1 MSYTFIHNGTLL
13 DGNGGVPLADAAV
26 PIFVWSALAS
36 SPISFTIEGSSPYV
50 Q

>member
-26 PIFVWSALAS
+26 L
-36 SPISFTIEGSSPYV
+36 V
-50 Q
+50 QKS